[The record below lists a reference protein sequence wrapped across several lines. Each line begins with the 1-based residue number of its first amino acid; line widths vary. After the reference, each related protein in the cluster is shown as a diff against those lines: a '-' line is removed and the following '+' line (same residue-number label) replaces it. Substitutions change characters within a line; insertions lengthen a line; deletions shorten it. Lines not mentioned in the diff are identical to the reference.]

1 MQDRTAIRRSEA
13 GFSVIEGLIAAA
25 LLLIITVGVLPLISR
40 SMLNNVKGND
50 ATRQSNGTVDEFERT
65 LSLPFF
71 GGETSLQGAATT
83 LTTQNAIGMIHL
95 PGGQQTVSANWEPY
109 AALAPADVVLRKTST
124 MRQYETDEYA
134 IDQTF
139 DDPLPGSTEPRRVN
153 LKVFDLVFEEP
164 LNSANSQWRT
174 HYTVRLVKAY

>member
-50 ATRQSNGTVDEFERT
+50 ATRQSNGTVDEVERSFA
-65 LSLPFF
+65 LDFF
-71 GGETSLQGAATT
+71 GGETSLQGAATV
-83 LTTQNAIGMIHL
+83 LTTQTAIGVVHL
-95 PGGQQTVSANWEPY
+95 PGGQQTISAAWEPY
-109 AALAPADVVLRKTST
+109 ASLAPADVVLRRTHT

-139 DDPLPGSTEPRRVN
+139 DTPLSGNDEPRKQN
-153 LKVFDLVFEEP
+153 MKVMDIVLEEP
-164 LNSANSQWRT
+164 LNATNSQWRT
-174 HYTVRLVKAY
+174 QYTVRVVKAF